1 MSVTI
6 ESLKQEVD
14 DLSKEVKSLTTA
26 LNKGTKAKTKRKPN
40 AFNIFVGETI
50 PKVKAENPEL
60 SQSEA
65 FTLATSMWKDH
76 KAKLAAEEEQ

>member
-1 MSVTI
+1 MSVTL
-6 ESLKQEVD
+6 ESLEQE
-14 DLSKEVKSLTTA
+14 LKELRKEVSSLKS
-26 LNKGTKAKTKRKPN
+26 GAKPERKKRKPN

-76 KAKLAAEEEQ
+76 KEKLAQASDE